1 MKTRGQQEIVIV
13 TVIGVEGL
21 TDNLLGQKMGFTSEG
36 RTGNLSLPWL
46 EEQVAEPARRS
57 LAGGAFQ
64 VAGFSNPAMPE
75 QRVTVMIDPLLPS
88 HELIILGGGHIA
100 LPLVSIGRLLG
111 YRVVV
116 VDDRL
121 EFVSPER
128 FPEADEAICSSF
140 DEIEDVLNLGTRSSV
155 VIVTRGHK
163 HDLNC
168 LRQVI
173 KYPLAYAGMI
183 GSRRKVQLIREQLI
197 EEGVGIQKVD
207 TVHMPI
213 GIDIGSET
221 PAEIAVSIAAE
232 LIKVRRGGTAS
243 SLKGGPSPAAA
254 CISTG
259 EIPSARDMQVL
270 QKAIDMAHSDIP
282 SVLVTIV
289 KTRGSSPRKE
299 GAKML
304 ISSDGRNWGTVGG
317 GLAEAEACKT
327 ALEVIEKGVPRLFQV
342 LMDADT
348 VEKEGMV
355 CGGMVEFFIEPVNAF
370 TRVFS
375 GRESLDPR

>member
-1 MKTRGQQEIVIV
+1 MKTKGHQEIVIV
-13 TVIGVEGL
+13 TVIGQEGIP
-21 TDNLLGQKMGFTSEG
+21 DSLLGQKMGFTSEG
-36 RTGNLSLPWL
+36 RTGNSSLPWL
-46 EEQVAEPARRS
+46 EEQAEELVQRS
-57 LAGGAFQ
+57 LASGMFQ
-64 VAGFSNPAMPE
+64 VAGLLNPAMPE
-75 QRVTVMIDPLLPS
+75 QKVTVMIDPILPP
-88 HELIILGGGHIA
+88 HELVILGGGHIA
-100 LPLVSIGRLLG
+100 LPLVSIGRLLD

-116 VDDRL
+116 VDDRP

-128 FPEADEAICSSF
+128 FPEADEAICCNF
-140 DEIEDVLNLGTRSSV
+140 DDIGKVLHLGARSSV

-183 GSRRKVQLIREQLI
+183 GSRRKVHMIREQLI
-197 EEGVGIQKVD
+197 HEGVGIEKVD
-207 TVHMPI
+207 SVHMPI
-213 GIDIGSET
+213 GVDIGAET

-232 LIKVRRGGTAS
+232 LIKVRRGGTAP
-243 SLKGGPSPAAA
+243 SLKGGPAHAATRA
-254 CISTG
+254 NTG

-270 QKAIDMAHSDIP
+270 QKAIDLALSDIP
-282 SVLVTIV
+282 SALVTIV

-304 ISSDGRNWGTVGG
+304 VFSDGRTWGTVGG
-317 GLAEAEACKT
+317 GFAETEARKT
-327 ALEVIEKGVPRLFQV
+327 ALEVIEKRMPRVFQV

-370 TRVFS
+370 IRVFS
-375 GRESLDPR
+375 EGEKP